1 MLLLCVANNF
11 NTNVLHGV
19 VALNSHNCGIL
30 SRKGCDNYLKMQENC
45 VKNKKF
51 YQKMKKK
58 RGARSIYKKKAV
70 YLRGY
75 TLIYKCIGTL

>member
-1 MLLLCVANNF
+1 MLLLCVGNNF

-19 VALNSHNCGIL
+19 VALNLHNCGIL

-58 RGARSIYKKKAV
+58 RGGEVYIKKSSIFARLYIN
-70 YLRGY
+70 
-75 TLIYKCIGTL
+75 I